1 MASNYNINDMV
12 GHLNQYTQQQNVP
25 QYQVTPEQLQAY
37 KDMFAL
43 KQQQLKDREALAQQM
58 QQAAQKDA
66 KMGMATN
73 MLGAIANGVGNRGEG
88 TNSIDLVF
96 RDYRGNVIGQLQGDR
111 PQPAR
116 TPVAPQNV
124 NTNAVKQQLALQEQ
138 QQAQQLANAQEMA
151 KFQEAIALANQY
163 NIPIGQAMGLTGKDI
178 LSYEQSKQTGQSGIQ
193 KEAIGSIGDLYK
205 TELQGQQAYQLEGF
219 KASNDLNLQQN
230 KYLNEGLLQIQKGNI
245 DKGIEEMKQAG
256 LNKRQEAELLNRM
269 NIARTQANATMN
281 AAATRAAATRYAA
294 DQRVQGQ
301 PSFGPVSAGMTNYMF
316 YPEDVQRQIINDYN
330 AYARMSGLRRDE
342 PQPIQVQQL
351 PVQQQTNNA
360 NFFQQFL
367 NRGQDAGW

>member
-12 GHLNQYTQQQNVP
+12 GHLNQYAQQQNVP
-25 QYQVTPEQLQAY
+25 QYQITPEQLQAY

-43 KQQQLKDREALAQQM
+43 KQQQLQDREALAQQM

-66 KMGMATN
+66 KMGMAAN
-73 MLGAIANGVGNRGEG
+73 MLGAIASGVGNRGGG

-96 RDYRGNVIGQLQGDR
+96 RDYRGNVIGQLQGDK
-111 PQPAR
+111 PQATR
-116 TPVAPQNV
+116 TPTAPQNV

-151 KFQEAIALANQY
+151 KFQEAVALANQY

-205 TELQGQQAYQLEGF
+205 TELQGQRAYQLEEF
-219 KASNDLNLQQN
+219 KANNDLNLQQN

-269 NIARTQANATMN
+269 NIAKTQAKAQTD
-281 AAATRAAATRYAA
+281 AAITRAAATRYAA
-294 DQRVQGQ
+294 DQRAQAQ
-301 PSFGPVSAGMTNYMF
+301 PSYGPLSAGLNNLMF
-316 YPEDVQRQIINDYN
+316 LSPEQQARVMADYD
-330 AYARMSGLRRDE
+330 AYTRAIGLRG
-342 PQPIQVQQL
+342 
-351 PVQQQTNNA
+351 NNA
-360 NFFQQFL
+360 PQVNPQ
-367 NRGQDAGW
+367 NVNTMNNYINNQDASSRW

>member
-37 KDMFAL
+37 KDIFAL
-43 KQQQLKDREALAQQM
+43 QQQQQQERQAELAQLQQAGQQDARMGAVANVLGALASGAGIQQ
-58 QQAAQKDA
+58 
-66 KMGMATN
+66 
-73 MLGAIANGVGNRGEG
+73 GND
-88 TNSIDLVF
+88 IDLIF
-96 RDYRGNVIGQLQGDR
+96 RDYRGNEIGRLQGRR
-111 PQPAR
+111 PQATG
-116 TPVAPQNV
+116 TPTAPQNV
-124 NTNAVKQQLALQEQ
+124 NTNTAKQQIAARDELRKQE
-138 QQAQQLANAQEMA
+138 LANAQEMA
-151 KFQEAIALANQY
+151 KFQEAISIANQY

-205 TELQGQQAYQLEGF
+205 TELQGQQGMQLEKF
-219 KASNDLNLQQN
+219 KANNDLNLQQN

-269 NIARTQANATMN
+269 DIARTQANATMN

-330 AYARMSGLRRDE
+330 AYARMSGLRGGQA
-342 PQPIQVQQL
+342 PQVNPQNVN
-351 PVQQQTNNA
+351 TMNNYI
-360 NFFQQFL
+360 N
-367 NRGQDAGW
+367 NQDASSRW